1 MYLEQYGL
9 RMDLLK
15 QMASSDTKGVAR
27 KGVKENPFYDAT
39 IEVKDYIT
47 PILHL
52 QIGLGNDI
60 FCHLLDWIDR
70 DVEKISS
77 DEQLTRDT
85 LAAMDDIIGAKVLER
100 TDFDSS
106 DAGQA
111 LKSTQGH
118 VKRLH
123 EKIQQQPTD
132 PQTDAKKAEF
142 HADLNDARTK
152 LKAQEAARKK
162 LADDIL
168 KLRMRKKKNL
178 EKLREYRKARKR
190 TENGI
195 EHAINKIVHLYK
207 IVREAYHG
215 GAFNGVCIRRL
226 MADATKIIDLI
237 KDLLL
242 TESKGH
248 VSNETIA
255 KVCDDH
261 AKLLTCLDGAFS
273 ALRKEDPTFADI
285 EKAKQLVLKS
295 MERWR
300 AMGLSVTPKAHVLEV
315 HSVSQLLRLA
325 EFGGLFDFLEDFVEL
340 SHQEGARLARQYA
353 SMPSFEQRSKAM
365 HRAEQ
370 VKTDPLVQKRQS
382 EMEAI

>member
-123 EKIQQQPTD
+123 EKI
-132 PQTDAKKAEF
+132 AE
-142 HADLNDARTK
+142 
-152 LKAQEAARKK
+152 
-162 LADDIL
+162 
-168 KLRMRKKKNL
+168 
-178 EKLREYRKARKR
+178 
-190 TENGI
+190 
-195 EHAINKIVHLYK
+195 
-207 IVREAYHG
+207 
-215 GAFNGVCIRRL
+215 
-226 MADATKIIDLI
+226 
-237 KDLLL
+237 L
-242 TESKGH
+242 T
-248 VSNETIA
+248 N
-255 KVCDDH
+255 
-261 AKLLTCLDGAFS
+261 
-273 ALRKEDPTFADI
+273 
-285 EKAKQLVLKS
+285 
-295 MERWR
+295 
-300 AMGLSVTPKAHVLEV
+300 
-315 HSVSQLLRLA
+315 
-325 EFGGLFDFLEDFVEL
+325 
-340 SHQEGARLARQYA
+340 
-353 SMPSFEQRSKAM
+353 
-365 HRAEQ
+365 
-370 VKTDPLVQKRQS
+370 
-382 EMEAI
+382 